1 MREIAPEELKMWIN
15 STKNVENFKVDVE
28 NFMLKNFATEISRS
42 NFDSTLDKTQT
53 HTARI
58 AFLTRAVLVPV

>member
-1 MREIAPEELKMWIN
+1 MWI
-15 STKNVENFKVDVE
+15 TFTRNVENFSANVE

-58 AFLTRAVLVPV
+58 AFLTRAVLVAI